1 MVFKFPS
8 DIDPTMLRV
17 IEDRQLQ
24 QEQLHRVGLNQS
36 VIETCCGIAGKT
48 DLDAALQLAVNPAE
62 EVARLAAER
71 EKELALGGIGQAV
84 RELADALGGE
94 TALRETL
101 RAIEEQPRIDALK
114 ILGETTDPMQQFRE
128 VVERHRADEEL
139 KVLTALPFD
148 PMEAHRRHEQR
159 KREFDIETARLAEIE
174 RQRVIE
180 EAEAARGAR
189 SSSPTPA
196 EPVATKEEKK
206 ERQERRQDERL
217 RMCIDAKLK
226 MPTSAVG
233 RMPDGIGK
241 VAEKAGVSRQ
251 TFTADVRAALARK
264 IERARPKP
272 RLVPKKR

>member
-8 DIDPTMLRV
+8 EIDPTTLKV

-24 QEQLHRVGLNQS
+24 QEQLDRIGLNQS
-36 VIETCCGIAGKT
+36 VIETYCGIAGKT
-48 DLDAALQLAVNPAE
+48 DLDVALQLAVNPAA

-71 EKELALGGIGQAV
+71 EKELALGGSGQAV

-114 ILGETTDPMQQFRE
+114 ILGESTDPMQQLRE
-128 VVERHRADEEL
+128 MAERHRAEQQ
-139 KVLTALPFD
+139 VLAVPLFD

-174 RQRVIE
+174 RQRVID

-189 SSSPTPA
+189 SSSTTLA
-196 EPVATKEEKK
+196 EPVAPKETKEE
-206 ERQERRQDERL
+206 RQDRRL
-217 RMCIDAKLK
+217 QMCIDAGLK
-226 MPTSAVG
+226 MPTCAVG

-241 VAEKAGVSRQ
+241 VAEEMAGVKRQ
-251 TFTADVRAALARK
+251 TFVPDVRAALKRK
-264 IERARPKP
+264 IERERPKP
-272 RLVPKKR
+272 RLVPPKR